1 VRLLGDELF
10 AMTSREQVAAIQSCI
25 TNSLNPNLI
34 GNKQIAGIVGDA
46 PSRYSKSPA
55 LWNAAFDHL
64 GINAIYLP
72 FDVAESRIEDLI
84 ATLKGM
90 DSFLGINV
98 TVPYKIRIMDVLDD
112 IEETANRIQAVN
124 TIVRTSSGR
133 LIGYNTDGRGFI
145 ESLLTPLPGET
156 EPFMHSLDNTDVL
169 LLGAGGSA
177 RAVAFHLSD
186 MLDKGQLVIA
196 NRTLEHAVSLATDLQ
211 KKGGKAKAID
221 ETELGAWAR
230 KVGLII
236 NSTTKGQGG
245 LRKAPNGN
253 LITLEPY
260 SSLASAH
267 PTSIPQTDFDD
278 PYSRQKWLRAAQADV
293 DANNQASM
301 TLARSLPQKVR
312 FFDLIYHPEESIF
325 LRHGRLSGHQTQNG
339 KGMIVCQAVIALC
352 RHICK
357 QHLIESGK
365 DDAATYRAV
374 RQVMAAN
381 W

>member
-1 VRLLGDELF
+1 
-10 AMTSREQVAAIQSCI
+10 M
-25 TNSLNPNLI
+25 
-34 GNKQIAGIVGDA
+34 
-46 PSRYSKSPA
+46 
-55 LWNAAFDHL
+55 
-64 GINAIYLP
+64 
-72 FDVAESRIEDLI
+72 
-84 ATLKGM
+84 
-90 DSFLGINV
+90 
-98 TVPYKIRIMDVLDD
+98 PYKIRIMDVLDD
-112 IEETANRIQAVN
+112 IEETANRIHAVN
-124 TIVRTSSGR
+124 TIVRTSSGN
-133 LIGYNTDGRGFI
+133 LVGYNTDGQGFI
-145 ESLLTPLPGET
+145 ESVLTPFSEET
-156 EPFMHSLDNTDVL
+156 EPFMPSLEKTDVL

-186 MLDKGQLVIA
+186 MLDEGQLVIA
-196 NRTLEHAVSLATDLQ
+196 NRTLEHAVSLSSDLQ
-211 KKGGKAKAID
+211 KKGGKVKAID
-221 ETELGAWAR
+221 ETEVGAWAR

-245 LRKAPNGN
+245 LRKLANGN

-267 PTSIPQTDFDD
+267 PTSITQTDFDD
-278 PYSRQKWLRAAQADV
+278 PYNRQKWLRAAQADV

-301 TLARSLPQKVR
+301 TLARSLTQKVR
-312 FFDLIYHPEESIF
+312 FYDLIYHPEESIF